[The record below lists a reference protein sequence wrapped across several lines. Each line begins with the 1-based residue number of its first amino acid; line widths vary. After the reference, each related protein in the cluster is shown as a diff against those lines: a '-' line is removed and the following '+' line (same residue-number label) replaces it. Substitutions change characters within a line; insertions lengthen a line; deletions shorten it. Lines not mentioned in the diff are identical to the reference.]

1 VAAGPATRLARDSDL
16 RTAGAEGMLYTVGT
30 KTGETSMY
38 LNRARIV
45 AIGWAVPLG
54 LAVIGV
60 TPGFAQVGGLG
71 SPGTMGPATKQNL
84 RSLNQATKPEAVP
97 PSLPGTKKPSEAA
110 APTTSPADMTPTEAL
125 FDAINRGD
133 AAAARDA
140 VNRGA
145 DLHGLNVL
153 GLTPLELSVDLG
165 RNDISFLLL
174 SMRDGDA
181 TSRSATRTGAES
193 GQADAILRAASPPAG
208 RSRVSAASSTQ
219 VADDPVAV
227 GPRPYSGDGG
237 TPIPAA
243 GFLGFDPGRTV
254 R

>member
-1 VAAGPATRLARDSDL
+1 MATLL
-16 RTAGAEGMLYTVGT
+16 G
-30 KTGETSMY
+30 
-38 LNRARIV
+38 I
-45 AIGWAVPLG
+45 PLG
-54 LAVIGV
+54 LAVIGTTQGV
-60 TPGFAQVGGLG
+60 AQMGLDSRNGLSEG
-71 SPGTMGPATKQNL
+71 SKQNL
-84 RSLNQATKPEAVP
+84 KSLDKGTKRDQAP
-97 PSLPGTKKPSEAA
+97 PSLPGTKAPVEAA
-110 APTTSPADMTPTEAL
+110 APTASPADMTPTEAL

-133 AAAARDA
+133 TAAARDA

-145 DLHGLNVL
+145 DMHGVNVL

-193 GQADAILRAASPPAG
+193 GRTDQADAVLRAGPVPRAAN
-208 RSRVSAASSTQ
+208 RSRVAAT
-219 VADDPVAV
+219 APAEEPVAE
-227 GPRPYSGDGG
+227 GPRLYSGNGG

-243 GFLGFDPGRTV
+243 GFVGFEPGRAV

>member
-1 VAAGPATRLARDSDL
+1 MFDAVWGSKRVIRMD
-16 RTAGAEGMLYTVGT
+16 R
-30 KTGETSMY
+30 
-38 LNRARIV
+38 NRARNIAV
-45 AIGWAVPLG
+45 ACGVSLG
-54 LAVIGV
+54 LAIVGI
-60 TPGFAQVGGLG
+60 TPSFAQMVGGMG
-71 SPGTMGPATKQNL
+71 TPGTMSPGTKQNL
-84 RSLNQATKPEAVP
+84 QSLDKQTKTESAP
-97 PSLPGTKKPSEAA
+97 PSLPGTKAPMEAA
-110 APTTSPADMTPTEAL
+110 QPTTSPTDMTPTEAL

-133 AAAARDA
+133 IAAARDA

-145 DLHGLNVL
+145 ELHGVNVL

-193 GQADAILRAASPPAG
+193 GRADQADAVLRASAAPRPAS
-208 RSRVSAASSTQ
+208 RSRVATASAQA
-219 VADDPVAV
+219 AAEPVAE
-227 GPRPYSGDGG
+227 GPPSYSGNGG

-243 GFLGFDPGRTV
+243 GFLGFDAGRTV

>member
-1 VAAGPATRLARDSDL
+1 
-16 RTAGAEGMLYTVGT
+16 
-30 KTGETSMY
+30 
-38 LNRARIV
+38 
-45 AIGWAVPLG
+45 LG
-54 LAVIGV
+54 LGIIGSTQGV
-60 TPGFAQVGGLG
+60 AQMGLDSRHGLSEG
-71 SPGTMGPATKQNL
+71 SKQNL
-84 RSLNQATKPEAVP
+84 KSLDNTKRPEQAP
-97 PSLPGTKKPSEAA
+97 PSLPGTKAPVDAA
-110 APTTSPADMTPTEAL
+110 APTASPADMSPTEAL

-133 AAAARDA
+133 TAAARDA

-174 SMRDGDA
+174 SMREGDA

-193 GQADAILRAASPPAG
+193 GRTTQADAVLRGSQVPRAAS
-208 RSRVSAASSTQ
+208 RSRVAAAARTDP
-219 VADDPVAV
+219 AAGPVAE
-227 GPRPYSGDGG
+227 GPTFSSGNGG

-243 GFLGFDPGRTV
+243 GFVGFDPGRAV